1 MNRHPQNRRMGSISQ
16 QSQPYQEPVGRL
28 GKSISSAS
36 SLDNCIPFFL
46 SFVGTFLTF
55 RPSTKPFFNMRFI
68 SPTFMVSLH
77 LLCYQAIA
85 QSTCM
90 FALLGCPGGFASD
103 SKSIPSTIHL
113 LLITTDCVEQYC
125 KYDCAPKCC
134 ALSTLSNI
142 RSCLGDSSSTP
153 TPTDPNYSACGT
165 AIRIISACQTIIPT
179 FSAASTAELEQCM
192 CYENDGTFFPSEF
205 DNGISACDA
214 YFATAS
220 PSLVPVVSSYLG
232 FCTVNQGAVET
243 GSMSPAASSTAAPSI
258 ASSKLVLSTS
268 KAQATVTG
276 STTSVLGAASI
287 QGSTVSPTSS
297 MSKNSSS
304 RLAMPVVAVSHQFVI
319 FFILVLRHRLLNLV
333 KILIGFFLPTAI
345 LLLFLF

>member
-1 MNRHPQNRRMGSISQ
+1 
-16 QSQPYQEPVGRL
+16 
-28 GKSISSAS
+28 
-36 SLDNCIPFFL
+36 
-46 SFVGTFLTF
+46 
-55 RPSTKPFFNMRFI
+55 MRFI
-68 SPTFMVSLH
+68 SPTFVVSLH
-77 LLCYQAIA
+77 LLYYQAIA

-103 SKSIPSTIHL
+103 SGSIPSPIQL
-113 LLITTDCVEQYC
+113 LLIATDCVEQYC

-134 ALSTLSNI
+134 ALSALSDI

-179 FSAASTAELEQCM
+179 FSGASTAELEQCM

-205 DNGISACDA
+205 DDGISACDA
-214 YFATAS
+214 VFATAS
-220 PSLVPVVSSYLG
+220 PSLVPVVPSYLG

-276 STTSVLGAASI
+276 STTSVLGAAST
-287 QGSTVSPTSS
+287 QGSAVSPTSS
-297 MSKNSSS
+297 IASNTSKNSSS
-304 RLAMPVVAVSHQFVI
+304 RLAMPVAAVSHQLVI
-319 FFILVLRHRLLNLV
+319 FLILILRCRLLSLV
-333 KILIGFFLPTAI
+333 QILIGFFLPTAI
-345 LLLFLF
+345 LLLSLF